1 MKKVLALIAIL
12 LIVFIA
18 LIYWS
23 VSSTNKEFKTC
34 EIKSFEDLENID
46 FREHDSVLIAPSSLY
61 EGNILKEFMQGE
73 NYRKTWAT
81 PIQFPIAFL
90 DTLKGGLKILKEGG
104 GKQTHSLKLVN
115 PQGITFTL
123 RSVAK
128 DPQKLIPEIAEDLGL
143 ENIIVDGI
151 SAQHPYGAILAAKL
165 SEIAGVLHTHP
176 SMYFLPKQDLL
187 GKYNEKYGN
196 RIYLLEYETESKKNW
211 TSYENVN
218 EIIETKALQELKQKE
233 GKNLSIDKAAL
244 IRTRLFDLLIGDWDR
259 HAEQWGWVLQENG
272 DKIEAI
278 PLPGDRDNAFF
289 NPGGVIPTIITNK
302 NVEPLVRPFE
312 MKIDHMPGLVYP
324 FDRYFL
330 IDTSKEIYI
339 EQAKALQNSLTN
351 AKIDDSFKVWPKE
364 ISKLDRA
371 EISEKLKSRRDHL
384 VEYAEAFHAIIQEK
398 GKLNEALKGSEKAEI
413 SPGLLPCFECGVNSS
428 N

>member
-1 MKKVLALIAIL
+1 MKKVLAVIAIL
-12 LIVFIA
+12 LIVFIV

-46 FREHDSVLIAPSSLY
+46 FRKHDSVLLAPNSLY

-81 PIQFPIAFL
+81 PIQFPIVFL
-90 DTLKGGLKILKEGG
+90 DTLKGGLTILKEGG

-165 SEIAGVLHTHP
+165 SEIVGVLHTHP

-196 RIYLLEYETESKKNW
+196 RLYLLEYETESKKNW

-233 GKNLSIDKAAL
+233 GKNLSINRAAL

-259 HAEQWGWVLQENG
+259 HAEQWGWVLKENEG
-272 DKIEAI
+272 KIEAI
-278 PLPGDRDNAFF
+278 PLAGDRDNAFF

-330 IDTSKEIYI
+330 IDTPKEIYI
-339 EQAKALQNSLTN
+339 EQAKALQNALTN

-371 EISEKLKSRRDHL
+371 EISEKLRSRRDHL
-384 VEYAEAFHAIIQEK
+384 VEYAEAFQSVIQEK

-413 SPGLLPCFECGVNSS
+413 SPELLPCFECGVNSS